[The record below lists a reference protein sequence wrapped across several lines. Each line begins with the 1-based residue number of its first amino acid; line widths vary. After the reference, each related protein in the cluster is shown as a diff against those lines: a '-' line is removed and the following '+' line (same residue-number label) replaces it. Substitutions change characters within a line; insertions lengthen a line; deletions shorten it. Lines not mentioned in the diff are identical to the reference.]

1 MRVGLL
7 ENGPWQQGL
16 RDEGGGGKM
25 VRAEVRAHAKA
36 LGLTGTPCGCVQ
48 HWGRTLCLEPQL
60 RA

>member
-1 MRVGLL
+1 M

-36 LGLTGTPCGCVQ
+36 LGLTGTLCGCVQ
-48 HWGRTLCLEPQL
+48 HWGRTLCLEPQV